1 MIIVNSF
8 TVQQPIK
15 TDYRVYEEDQKPLIT
30 VVTKNNQKHPDY
42 IQSLFPV
49 YNMIHRFCGFDVL
62 TKQIAKRTLQ
72 VKNSPE
78 LAIKA
83 EAVMDEWDKLITLDK
98 LIFPRS
104 EKKGDGIKISF
115 YFNIPASTANL
126 KITTP
131 VFWDNDL
138 YPEEKTAIAL
148 MKEEAYAYAHEDK
161 QAQTQLNF
169 DDQEENNIIHAGKI
183 ETDVFKPLGK
193 EEEKADLI
201 PFKKPRKKKGAE

>member
-15 TDYRVYEEDQKPLIT
+15 TDYRVYEDGQKPLIT

-49 YNMIHRFCGFDVL
+49 CNMIHRFCGFDVL

-78 LAIKA
+78 LEAKA

-104 EKKGDGIKISF
+104 EKKAMASKISF
-115 YFNIPASTANL
+115 YLNNPNRNGIGI
-126 KITTP
+126 KMTTP
-131 VFWDNDL
+131 VFWDEDL
-138 YPEEKTAIAL
+138 DPEEKTAIAI

-169 DDQEENNIIHAGKI
+169 DDGSK
-183 ETDVFKPLGK
+183 L
-193 EEEKADLI
+193 L
-201 PFKKPRKKKGAE
+201 